1 MKVVTLVPVVVI
13 CVINSALASWTVTPT
28 SVPDDHYCLPGPCV
42 DTFQIPGS
50 LAANNDFISFHIN
63 MPSGLGHYSLR
74 VDAIC
79 QEDPSIDIRLG
90 DGGSDYIISSD
101 TSDLAE
107 DKLLRL
113 HDILT
118 HFVPSCTDFQVQ
130 FHGDSNAIG
139 QQCVSSISFR
149 ESPCSKIS
157 TSQVNET
164 KNTMAFSL

>member
-1 MKVVTLVPVVVI
+1 MKVVTLVPVVVFCI
-13 CVINSALASWTVTPT
+13 ISSALATWNLQQ
-28 SVPDDHYCLPGPCV
+28 VPVLEDHYCLPGISD

-50 LAANNDFISFHIN
+50 LTSDNNFISFHIE
-63 MPSGLGHYSLR
+63 MPSGAGDYTLK
-74 VDAIC
+74 VDAKC
-79 QEDPSIDIRLG
+79 QAAPGTVIPLG
-90 DGGSDYIISSD
+90 IGGSDYIISSD

-149 ESPCSKIS
+149 ESPC
-157 TSQVNET
+157 TAVDN
-164 KNTMAFSL
+164 